1 MATLSAPEAPPAGTL
16 TPSSVDRGYAIS
28 SSCTAASATGGP
40 TLTASAR
47 LIVDPSPTSPGQITD
62 ETIVLG
68 ESSGGWLMTGL
79 TVPPLYPQGGGP
91 HVLSISA
98 TPPVAGSVNPESVVI
113 VSFDSDL
120 DASSV
125 GASSLWLETADGP
138 PIALVGP
145 PAYDPDTREATLIVS
160 GALPA
165 GTDVI
170 VGTLIADIDG
180 GHPAASVT
188 YPVGS

>member
-1 MATLSAPEAPPAGTL
+1 M
-16 TPSSVDRGYAIS
+16 
-28 SSCTAASATGGP
+28 
-40 TLTASAR
+40 
-47 LIVDPSPTSPGQITD
+47 
-62 ETIVLG
+62 
-68 ESSGGWLMTGL
+68 
-79 TVPPLYPQGGGP
+79 
-91 HVLSISA
+91 
-98 TPPVAGSVNPESVVI
+98 I
-113 VSFDSDL
+113 VSFDFDL

-138 PIALVGP
+138 PIALVGA
-145 PAYDPDTREATLIVS
+145 PAYDPDTREATLVVS